1 MWNGARAHATF
12 DTRRRGVLA
21 FTCAV
26 HLLALFLW
34 TQERR
39 LLPDPPSRAVTIFL
53 QPERVPAA
61 PPPTA
66 APALPLPAPALP
78 AIPAVSPSPPLPEPA
93 HRIEDDE
100 MPRAARPEPRAD
112 TAPATAPPAPAAAA
126 PNPAPNPIDTAQA
139 VARAAAG
146 TSSTQG
152 GLAASIAQHQA
163 GRVDRELRK
172 GKPGVPTEADTPWGR
187 FQRGLDSA
195 HVDRTMTVQSD
206 TYTAPDGVVT
216 YRFRHGNRVRCR
228 RAGSVGIPLRG
239 MPAGADTM
247 ATIGS
252 AGSTDCPKGVVWN
265 QDN

>member
-1 MWNGARAHATF
+1 
-12 DTRRRGVLA
+12 L
-21 FTCAV
+21 
-26 HLLALFLW
+26 
-34 TQERR
+34 
-39 LLPDPPSRAVTIFL
+39 
-53 QPERVPAA
+53 
-61 PPPTA
+61 
-66 APALPLPAPALP
+66 
-78 AIPAVSPSPPLPEPA
+78 
-93 HRIEDDE
+93 
-100 MPRAARPEPRAD
+100 
-112 TAPATAPPAPAAAA
+112 PAPAAAT
-126 PNPAPNPIDTAQA
+126 PDPAPNPIDTAQA
-139 VARAAAG
+139 VARAPAG
-146 TSSTQG
+146 ASSTPG

-172 GKPGVPTEADTPWGR
+172 GKPGVPTEADTPWAR
-187 FQRGLDSA
+187 FQRGLDAA